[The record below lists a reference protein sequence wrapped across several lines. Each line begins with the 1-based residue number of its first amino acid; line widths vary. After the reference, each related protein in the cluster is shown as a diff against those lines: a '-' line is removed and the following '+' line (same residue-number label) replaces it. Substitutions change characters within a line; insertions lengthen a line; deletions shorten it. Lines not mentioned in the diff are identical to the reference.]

1 MARRGDGIYQ
11 RERTWWLDF
20 VHRGERHVVRIGS
33 NISRTVA
40 KEIAQVECGRIL
52 RVEAGIGK
60 KLKDILFDES
70 RTLFLS
76 WAATNKK
83 RSTARFYSDRLA
95 TLAKTFEGKRVSE
108 ITANAIEDYKRT
120 RVDGERGRVA
130 VNRDLST
137 LRALYNRMIDLGDTK
152 GRTPSRRSPGEAVR
166 GHPDAV
172 LYGPDGGRPR
182 RRRNAAHV
190 PTHFRFAARDGG
202 EGRRTIQELMGHR
215 DINMAIRYTHPSDE
229 HKVAAVRTA
238 LVPPEFPN
246 AIPKAVPEADAAVG

>member
-11 RERTWWLDF
+11 RGRTWWLDF

-40 KEIAQVECGRIL
+40 KEIAQVERGRIL

-95 TLAKTFEGKRVSE
+95 TLAKTFEGKRLSE
-108 ITANAIEDYKRT
+108 ITANAIEDYERT

-137 LRALYNRMIDLGDTK
+137 LRALYNRMIDF
-152 GRTPSRRSPGEAVR
+152 GRYEGPNPVSKIARGSRSG
-166 GHPDAV
+166 
-172 LYGPDGGRPR
+172 
-182 RRRNAAHV
+182 
-190 PTHFRFAARDGG
+190 TS
-202 EGRRTIQELMGHR
+202 GRRL
-215 DINMAIRYTHPSDE
+215 IRPGRRPAS
-229 HKVAAVRTA
+229 A
-238 LVPPEFPN
+238 LT
-246 AIPKAVPEADAAVG
+246 